1 MKKISE
7 AQKATNNRVNAK
19 AFAKKLKRQ
28 AKKAAAAKA
37 AS

>member
-37 AS
+37 G